1 MQNPIINFAEMY
13 IFQQHMMKTRSRKWQ
28 NNPAGHVPFLFLA
41 GQSFY
46 FSNWYKTLFAV
57 LEETKMKALK

>member
-1 MQNPIINFAEMY
+1 MQNPIINFPEMY
-13 IFQQHMMKTRSRKWQ
+13 TFQQHIMKRNSRKWQ
-28 NNPAGHVPFLFLA
+28 NNPAGCVSFIFPA

-46 FSNWYKTLFAV
+46 FSNRYKTLFAV